1 MENGRTEQIIDKLV
15 DMIENGQ
22 SVPLSTGKVM
32 VNRDEAVLMLREL
45 ENIVNGELKIYRE
58 VNDRKGKIIN
68 EAKQEAENI
77 IYEAEKTASR
87 IRVTKRIPAMNAS
100 FHMEE
105 FTKDEQTAL
114 RTANDIYAASL
125 IYTDEM
131 LTEVNDVIAQAY
143 DLIHA
148 QYGRMVESLEEK
160 ARLVAE
166 NKAELMNS
174 LKELSK
180 EDRYSQILELGQLL
194 SNELYNERQKVRE
207 TINAEAV
214 YDTVDAMNAADT
226 PDTIQATEIK
236 EEPHTV
242 RTEITEAPFSDNNPV
257 VSEAAHTSSNP
268 VVSEVSHIAGMGD
281 ATPHAHIHKPD
292 NIIIK
297 DADITEITAD
307 TSKAADEAVKISTE
321 ALATIPLDGFSL

>member
-45 ENIVNGELKIYRE
+45 ENIVKGELKIYRE

-68 EAKQEAENI
+68 EAKQEAEDI

-87 IRVTKRIPAMNAS
+87 IRVTKRMPAMS
-100 FHMEE
+100 MPFRMDEL
-105 FTKDEQTAL
+105 TKDEQNAL
-114 RTANDIYAASL
+114 RTANDIYAASV

-148 QYGRMVESLEEK
+148 QYARMVESLEEK

-180 EDRYSQILELGQLL
+180 EDRYAQILELGQLL
-194 SNELYNERQKVRE
+194 SNELYNERQKIRE
-207 TINAEAV
+207 AANAEEISS
-214 YDTVDAMNAADT
+214 TADMT
-226 PDTIQATEIK
+226 YGTEMPDVMREPDTTDISRTAETTDIQTADI
-236 EEPHTV
+236 
-242 RTEITEAPFSDNNPV
+242 PV
-257 VSEAAHTSSNP
+257 SAHTDNATD
-268 VVSEVSHIAGMGD
+268 IAAVPFTNRTTDTAAGVYTGKTD
-281 ATPHAHIHKPD
+281 D
-292 NIIIK
+292 IIT
-297 DADITEITAD
+297 DTDITEITATHTNTEQKMEPPTD
-307 TSKAADEAVKISTE
+307 T
-321 ALATIPLDGFSL
+321 LATIPMDYLGL